1 MPYPKAGDTAT
12 LIEPYRGYYNI
23 TLIEETDRGWIVE
36 ICGSGKVI
44 EVCDDE
50 FELD

>member
-1 MPYPKAGDTAT
+1 MENPKAGDTPT
-12 LIEPYRGYYNI
+12 LCGG
-23 TLIEETDRGWIVE
+23 LVE